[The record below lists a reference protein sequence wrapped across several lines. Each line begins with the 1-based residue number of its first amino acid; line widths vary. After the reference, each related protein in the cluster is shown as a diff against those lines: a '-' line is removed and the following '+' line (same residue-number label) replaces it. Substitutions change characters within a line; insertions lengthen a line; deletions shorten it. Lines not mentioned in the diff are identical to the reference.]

1 MHTGGEG
8 WGGVGASETTVQK
21 FSVTFFFFFFP
32 FTPPAVAEKVN
43 YSAAA
48 APLHWERK

>member
-21 FSVTFFFFFFP
+21 FSVTFFFFFF

-48 APLHWERK
+48 AAPLHWERK